1 MSPINSNRVPS
12 NRVPPD
18 EESALPPSYT
28 ESQETEYRSR
38 QVAKRKAQQ
47 ILTELSGYQPHCK
60 KSIVEHVINML
71 NNDPGQRS
79 FQIYS
84 GTSGAS
90 QVNSRETRPEL
101 NRWIKDK
108 LSFYDVDEFGKLAF
122 ATGHWNTFKQSRDE
136 CPHNFKNQMEAFFQ
150 EYFVKEGTNQGIAKL
165 TKIGDYQLFCA
176 TTNDDLKTALG
187 ALADDYSVEVIQP
200 DGRSSHSRT
209 FNYPVVAKHVASRLD
224 RRGFFGARLGIDHK
238 ECNLIEDTYKKLRF
252 QYFEMLHQ
260 FVEKS
265 GPEDDL
271 HALLSEALRGVGRND
286 IREKF
291 EAELERENLI

>member
-1 MSPINSNRVPS
+1 MEPI
-12 NRVPPD
+12 NRVPPHD
-18 EESALPPSYT
+18 ASVLPPSYT
-28 ESQETEYRSR
+28 ESQQAVRALR
-38 QVAKRKAQQ
+38 QVRKRKAEE
-47 ILTELSGYQPHCK
+47 ILTGLFDYQPAEK
-60 KSIVEHVINML
+60 KGILEHAIKLL
-71 NNDPGQRS
+71 NEEPGQEDH
-79 FQIYS
+79 QIYLN
-84 GTSGAS
+84 TNGAS
-90 QVNSRETRPEL
+90 QVDSRETRPEL

-108 LSFYDVDEFGKLAF
+108 LSFYEVDELGKLAF

-165 TKIGDYQLFCA
+165 TKIGYYELFYA
-176 TTNDDLKTALG
+176 STNDELKTALG

-209 FNYPVVAKHVASRLD
+209 FNYPVVAKYVASRLD
-224 RRGFFGARLGIDHK
+224 RGGFFGARLGIDHK
-238 ECNLIEDTYKKLRF
+238 ECNLIEDTYKKPRF

-260 FVEKS
+260 FVENS

>member
-1 MSPINSNRVPS
+1 MSPINSNRVP
-12 NRVPPD
+12 PYDAP
-18 EESALPPSYT
+18 ALPPSYS
-28 ESQETEYRSR
+28 ESQEEERALRKVEKR
-38 QVAKRKAQQ
+38 QAEEIMTGLFDHPPAKRKR
-47 ILTELSGYQPHCK
+47 IL
-60 KSIVEHVINML
+60 EHAIQLL
-71 NNDPGQRS
+71 NEEPGQKDH
-79 FQIYS
+79 QICL
-84 GTSGAS
+84 GTPGAS

-108 LSFYDVDEFGKLAF
+108 LSFYEVDDFGKLAF

-136 CPHNFKNQMEAFFQ
+136 CPYNFKNQMEAFFQ
-150 EYFVKEGTNQGIAKL
+150 EYFVKEGTEQGIAKL
-165 TKIGDYQLFCA
+165 TKIDNYKLFYA
-176 TTNDDLKTALG
+176 STNDDLKTALG

-209 FNYPVVAKHVASRLD
+209 FNYPVVAKHVVSRLD

-252 QYFEMLHQ
+252 QYFEMLNQ

-271 HALLSEALRGVGRND
+271 HALLCEALRGVGRND
-286 IREKF
+286 IRENF
-291 EAELERENLI
+291 EAALERENLI

>member
-1 MSPINSNRVPS
+1 MSPINRVPS

-18 EESALPPSYT
+18 EESALPPSYS
-28 ESQETEYRSR
+28 ESQRAELELH
-38 QVAKRKAQQ
+38 QVKKRKAEK
-47 ILTELSGYQPHCK
+47 ILTDLFDYQPAEK
-60 KSIVEHVINML
+60 KFILEYAVKLL
-71 NNDPGQRS
+71 NEESGQKDH
-79 FQIYS
+79 QICL
-84 GTSGAS
+84 GTPEAS
-90 QVNSRETRPEL
+90 QVNSQETRPEL

-108 LSFYDVDEFGKLAF
+108 LSFYEVDQLGKLAF
-122 ATGHWNTFKQSRDE
+122 ATGHWNTFKQSQDK
-136 CPHNFKNQMEAFFQ
+136 CPHNFEKQMEAFFQ

-165 TKIGDYQLFCA
+165 TKIGYYKLFYVS
-176 TTNDDLKTALG
+176 TNDDLKTALG

-238 ECNLIEDTYKKLRF
+238 ECNSIEHTYRNQFRF
-252 QYFEMLHQ
+252 QYFEMLNQ

-271 HALLSEALRGVGRND
+271 HALLCEALRRVGRND
-286 IREKF
+286 IRENF
-291 EAELERENLI
+291 EAALERENLI

>member
-1 MSPINSNRVPS
+1 MTGLIDH
-12 NRVPPD
+12 PP
-18 EESALPPSYT
+18 
-28 ESQETEYRSR
+28 
-38 QVAKRKAQQ
+38 AKRKR
-47 ILTELSGYQPHCK
+47 IL
-60 KSIVEHVINML
+60 EHAIQLL
-71 NNDPGQRS
+71 NEEPGQKDH
-79 FQIYS
+79 QICL
-84 GTSGAS
+84 GTPGAS

-108 LSFYDVDEFGKLAF
+108 LSFYEVDEFGKLAF

-165 TKIGDYQLFCA
+165 TKIGDYKLFYA
-176 TTNDDLKTALG
+176 STNDELKTALG

-209 FNYPVVAKHVASRLD
+209 FNYPVVAKHVVSRLD

-252 QYFEMLHQ
+252 QYFEMLNQ

-271 HALLSEALRGVGRND
+271 HALLCEALRGVGRND
-286 IREKF
+286 IRENF
-291 EAELERENLI
+291 EAALERENLI